1 MSNRILRV
9 QVRDRSLD
17 PAQIELWVS
26 ADVAQ
31 AAATAEL
38 RGRLMGPRCR
48 YAATVEVA
56 YPLRPFARRPEG
68 LSGPAARVVIPE
80 PSLWDPEGPFVY
92 EGAVELWEDGQRCD
106 EAPLRRGLRR
116 ILLGPHGLRVNGQT
130 LALRGRSVTACDET
144 EATAL
149 RRAGYNLLLAPAETG
164 LWDLADRIGFFVLG
178 RLREPDEAP
187 LVWAEHRPII
197 RLALAGFWRR
207 RMSAGRASQSAG
219 SAPPAPRS
227 GWNPPIRRPK
237 ESVLSPVRPTTR
249 LTAAPSVCRSCFS
262 ERDRTRRTC
271 SAGWTD
277 GRGIETASTSRTSP
291 AQSAHPAGF
300 SLAARFHAPAMM
312 VG

>member
-17 PAQIELWVS
+17 PAQVELWVS

-56 YPLRPFARRPEG
+56 YPLRSFARRPEG
-68 LSGPAARVVIPE
+68 LSGPAVRVVIPE

-92 EGAVELWEDGQRCD
+92 EGAIELWEDGRRCD
-106 EAPLRRGLRR
+106 EVPLRRGLRR

-130 LALRGRSVTACDET
+130 LVLRGRSVTECDET
-144 EATAL
+144 EAAVL
-149 RRAGYNLLLAPAETG
+149 RRAGYNLLLAPVDTD
-164 LWDLADRIGFFVLG
+164 LPDLADRIGFFVLG
-178 RLREPDEAP
+178 ACVNRTKRLWFGRSAG
-187 LVWAEHRPII
+187 PII
-197 RLALAGFWRR
+197 RPASAGFWSR
-207 RMSAGRASQSAG
+207 RMSAGRGSRSAD

-227 GWNPPIRRPK
+227 GWSPSVRRPK
-237 ESVLSPVRPTTR
+237 GSVLSPVHPATR
-249 LTAAPSVCRSCFS
+249 LTAAPSACRSCFS
-262 ERDRTRRTC
+262 GRDRLRRTV
-271 SAGWTD
+271 SAGWID